1 MNAQDI
7 VNAAYIQ
14 VAFENLS
21 SEQKLVDK
29 TIEQFDFKKAF
40 IIEKKA
46 KVLLLVMIKTDE
58 NQTAIET
65 LMEEKLVSLGYSF
78 EKVGV
83 GGFMVNNPAKEIL
96 GIN

>member
-7 VNAAYIQ
+7 INAAHIQ
-14 VAFENLS
+14 VAFENQS
-21 SEQKLVDK
+21 NEQKLVDN
-29 TIEQFDFKKAF
+29 TIQQFDFKKAF
-40 IIEKKA
+40 IIDKKA
-46 KVLLLVMIKTDE
+46 KVLLLVMIKSNE

-65 LMEEKLVSLGYSF
+65 LIEEKLVSLGYSF

-96 GIN
+96 GIS